1 MKKLVNIVALFILLL
16 LPLSLG
22 GKAFAQTADELDF
35 PTAQQLNEVTSSFE
49 TITSD
54 DYDSVADGIS
64 NPISQSVVSEK
75 GAQLAMLLTGGF
87 LLVFLFSGLIFYVF
101 FAITQKKVAQ
111 KLGFENTWHAWVP
124 ILSTI
129 QLFKMG
135 DKNPWLILLVLI
147 PGLGEI
153 ALLVLTIIIYCR
165 IAEKLGYEKLF
176 GLLSLIPIGAF
187 VMWGM
192 FAWGKKGQP
201 IAPQT
206 SSLNPGTLVDANPA
220 PTILPLVEEQP
231 QVPQYVEPTPQVIP
245 TPQPTPQV
253 VTTPTPEP
261 VTFTPP
267 QMPQTPQ
274 PAPQVVPTPQP
285 TTFTPPQTPPPTPV
299 VPSQM

>member
-1 MKKLVNIVALFILLL
+1 MKKLVNIVALFLLLL
-16 LPLSLG
+16 LPLSIG
-22 GKAFAQTADELDF
+22 GRAFAQTADELDF
-35 PTAQQLNEVTSSFE
+35 PTAQQLDDASSSFG
-49 TITSD
+49 TIKSD
-54 DYDSVADGIS
+54 DYDIVDFS
-64 NPISQSVVSEK
+64 NNPVSDD
-75 GAQLAMLLTGGF
+75 QLAALTKLATLLSGGF
-87 LLVFLFSGLIFYVF
+87 SIISLISTIAFYVF
-101 FAITQKKVAQ
+101 SALTQQKVAQ

-124 ILSTI
+124 ILNVV

-135 DKNPWLILLVLI
+135 DKSPWLILLFIVPVL
-147 PGLGEI
+147 GWL
-153 ALLVLTIIIYCR
+153 ALYVITIIVHCR
-165 IAEKLGYEKLF
+165 IAEKLGYDKLM
-176 GLLSLIPIGAF
+176 GLLILIPVASFIL
-187 VMWGM
+187 WGM

-220 PTILPLVEEQP
+220 PTILPLVDEQP
-231 QVPQYVEPTPQVIP
+231 QVPQYVEPIPPVVP

-267 QMPQTPQ
+267 QMPQTPP

-285 TTFTPPQTPPPTPV
+285 TTFTPPTFTPPPTPV